1 MLKIK
6 CILCFISWQSVV
18 NRQKLWRSGLS
29 YNCLS
34 ISMILISVW
43 GQKCWVSYNLEWLS
57 LVESQLNS
65 FFSGLRELELETPD
79 KLSSSLSPEILSERF
94 SLQDAGL
101 TSDQASI
108 FTLTAESQRLGRR
121 QLELSNNDLSSVSAE
136 LVARAVMR
144 LEMVNLEQCHLL
156 LSQMVTVFNLIT
168 ESEHLQLIRT
178 PFIDSKA

>member
-1 MLKIK
+1 MYFLFYLLAVCGQQTEIMEMWAQ
-6 CILCFISWQSVV
+6 L
-18 NRQKLWRSGLS
+18 L
-29 YNCLS
+29 LS
-34 ISMILISVW
+34 ININDIDNSLGSE
-43 GQKCWVSYNLEWLS
+43 CRVSYNLEWLS
-57 LVESQLNS
+57 LLESQLNS
-65 FFSGLRELELETPD
+65 FFSGLRELELETPE
-79 KLSSSLSPEILSERF
+79 LTSSVSPEILSERF

-168 ESEHLQLIRT
+168 ESEHLQLRHRQEIMT

>member
-1 MLKIK
+1 MYFLF
-6 CILCFISWQSVV
+6 ILLAVCGQQTEIMEMWAQ
-18 NRQKLWRSGLS
+18 LLL
-29 YNCLS
+29 LS
-34 ISMILISVW
+34 ISMILITVW

-57 LVESQLNS
+57 LLESQLNS
-65 FFSGLRELELETPD
+65 FFSGLRELELETPE
-79 KLSSSLSPEILSERF
+79 LTSSVSPEILSERF

-168 ESEHLQLIRT
+168 ESEHLQLRHRQEIMT

>member
-1 MLKIK
+1 M
-6 CILCFISWQSVV
+6 
-18 NRQKLWRSGLS
+18 
-29 YNCLS
+29 
-34 ISMILISVW
+34 
-43 GQKCWVSYNLEWLS
+43 
-57 LVESQLNS
+57 
-65 FFSGLRELELETPD
+65 ELETPE
-79 KLSSSLSPEILSERF
+79 LISSVSLEILSERF

-168 ESEHLQLIRT
+168 ESEHLQLRHRQEIRT